1 MFEVRTEYM
10 QNMGKEALKEVGG
23 EDYLEKIKDGLGVVE
38 VIDEIICN
46 LIFSASTVRQ
56 KLIVLM
62 KLYGVLAQDIEFTLK
77 NRYKYIG

>member
-38 VIDEIICN
+38 VID
-46 LIFSASTVRQ
+46 
-56 KLIVLM
+56 
-62 KLYGVLAQDIEFTLK
+62 
-77 NRYKYIG
+77 